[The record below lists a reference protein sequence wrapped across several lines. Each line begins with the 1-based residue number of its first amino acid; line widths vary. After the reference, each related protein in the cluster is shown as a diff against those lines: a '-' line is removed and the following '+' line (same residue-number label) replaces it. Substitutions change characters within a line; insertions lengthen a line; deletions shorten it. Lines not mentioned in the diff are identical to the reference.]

1 MHSIRRFL
9 IVAAT
14 IHLCSGPAFGKPT
27 SVPLNL
33 EQMARQNFTTPPL
46 SEAEKR
52 VVQHA
57 SDGSLADCS
66 DLGGGDDPAKPEKWP
81 ASRNVRAGLVRWLL
95 VDREAG
101 KQVDPRGVHIR
112 GVRIKDDL
120 DLSFANIV
128 IPLRC
133 FGCRLDQ
140 DLNLRFTK
148 LPGLSLQDSW
158 TGAIDADGLNVEGGL
173 FLSNGFHVE
182 RGARLLA
189 ATIGGHLVGDGGTFK
204 NSNGYALSA
213 EAIKVTG
220 DVYLRNGFSAE
231 NGVQLRGAEIKGQL
245 SVDDAWLDEL
255 VLDSAHVAGP
265 FFWLKIHKD
274 ANRDFPDKKW
284 RSALDLR
291 NARVGALNDE
301 EASWPEKETLHLDG
315 FVYDR
320 IAAGPTDATAR
331 LRWLDLQPKEDG
343 YLPQPYEQLIAVLR
357 QMGRQDQI
365 AKVAIAEQKD
375 LYNRGDLDQWG
386 KFWNRVLDLV
396 VGYGYEPWRAFLWMA
411 TLVIA
416 GTLVFLRARLRSVP
430 VMVPSEKD
438 AYESDEETEKTTL
451 PQYYPKFNAL
461 VYSLDV
467 IFPFDLGQK
476 SHWRLSQKQ
485 AGPFVYWGY
494 EFYSLIQLFL
504 GWVLLLIAASVPA
517 GLIK

>member
-1 MHSIRRFL
+1 MRRL
-9 IVAAT
+9 PVAAA
-14 IHLCSGPAFGKPT
+14 IILFCAGQAFGKPT
-27 SVPLNL
+27 DVPLNL
-33 EQMARQNFTTPPL
+33 EQMARQKFKAPPL
-46 SEAEKR
+46 SDAEKR
-52 VVQHA
+52 VLQHA
-57 SDGSLADCS
+57 SDGSLADCR

-81 ASRNVRAGLVRWLL
+81 ASRTVRAGLVRWLL
-95 VDREAG
+95 VDHKAG
-101 KQVDPRGVHIR
+101 KQVDPRGVQIQ
-112 GVRIKDDL
+112 GARITDDL

-128 IPLRC
+128 IPFGC

-140 DLNLRFTK
+140 DLNLTFAK
-148 LPGLSLQDSW
+148 LPGLNLRDSW
-158 TGAIDADGLNVEGGL
+158 TGAINADGLNVEGGL
-173 FLSNGFHVE
+173 FLSKGFHVE

-189 ATIGGHLVGDGGTFK
+189 ATIGGHLVADGGTFK
-204 NSNGYALSA
+204 SSNGYALNA

-231 NGVQLRGAEIKGQL
+231 DGVQLRGAEIKGQL
-245 SVDDAWLDEL
+245 SISDAWLDEL
-255 VLDSAHVAGP
+255 VLDSAHVTGP
-265 FFWLKIHKD
+265 FFWQNIHKD
-274 ANRDFPDKKW
+274 PHRDFPDKKW
-284 RSALDLR
+284 KPALDLR
-291 NARVGALNDE
+291 NAKVGALSDE
-301 EASWPEKETLHLDG
+301 EASWPEEGRLRLDG

-320 IAAGPTDATAR
+320 IAGGPTNATAR

-430 VMVPSEKD
+430 VMVPSDRD
-438 AYESDEETEKTTL
+438 AYESDEETEKVAL
-451 PQYYPKFNAL
+451 PRYYPKFNAL

-485 AGPFVYWGY
+485 SGAFAYWVF
-494 EFYSLIQLFL
+494 EVYSLVQLLL
-504 GWVLLLIAASVPA
+504 GWVLLLVAASVPA